1 MPVAQEFFTNGKDK
15 AEALLDSLVS
25 KYRSPAGIISKEGGF
40 LYLDYAH
47 LLFVTG
53 NTLEGIGFL
62 NRARDILE
70 SEELTEE
77 QKIKL
82 QNIIT
87 ASYLAQGF
95 KDGDYSLI
103 DDPDKDELLS
113 NAIIVHFL
121 GDKSECSNLLS
132 DSKRL
137 SQQKNFLL
145 LPTLLHLAEAGED
158 GFCEQVLSFL
168 EGFSPGTL
176 SERITSLR
184 NRLDGQL
191 KFAKQTL
198 TEIERLLIEKKP
210 KDALS
215 KSKALLEEK
224 IFGITRIEA
233 LRLKGDSELELEKLD
248 DAYETFAEAY
258 QRVKNE
264 QINDE
269 LLIADVTHNYALLE
283 AERGNNKIALAMLN
297 EALKLKIELFGF
309 DHELTQKTKAAIE
322 ALTKETE
329 APPAASVTKEKVSPR
344 ELAIEIKKH
353 LEEDELKF
361 AKKKLDDL
369 IKIL

>member
-1 MPVAQEFFTNGKDK
+1 MPVSREFFTNGKEK

-25 KYRSPAGIISKEGGF
+25 KYKSPAGVISKEGGF

-70 SEELTEE
+70 SEELTEG
-77 QKIKL
+77 QKIRL
-82 QNIIT
+82 QNIVT

-95 KDGDYSLI
+95 KYGNYSLI
-103 DDPDKDELLS
+103 DNPDKDELLS
-113 NAIIVHFL
+113 NAIIIHFL
-121 GDKSECSNLLS
+121 GDKLASLNLLS

-137 SQQKNFLL
+137 SQQENFLL
-145 LPTLLHLAEAGED
+145 LPTLLHLAETGED
-158 GFCEQVLSFL
+158 SFKEQVLYFL
-168 EGFSPGTL
+168 EGVTAGTL
-176 SERITSLR
+176 SERIASLR
-184 NRLDGQL
+184 NRLEGEL

-198 TEIERLLIEKKP
+198 TEIERLLMEKKP
-210 KDALS
+210 KEALS

-264 QINDE
+264 QINDD

-283 AERGNNKIALAMLN
+283 AEIGNTKIALAMLN
-297 EALKLKIELFGF
+297 EALKLKIELLGF
-309 DHELTQKTKAAIE
+309 DHELTQKTKAAID
-322 ALTKETE
+322 ALTN
-329 APPAASVTKEKVSPR
+329 APTDSFVKEKVSPR

-353 LEEDELKF
+353 LEEDELKL

-369 IKIL
+369 IKML